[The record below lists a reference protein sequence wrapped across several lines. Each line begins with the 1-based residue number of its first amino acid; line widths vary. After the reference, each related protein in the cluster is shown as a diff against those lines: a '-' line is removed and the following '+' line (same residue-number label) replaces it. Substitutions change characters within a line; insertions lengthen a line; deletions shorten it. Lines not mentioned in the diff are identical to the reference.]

1 MMWIDTIHDADIDPV
16 TGDQNMPAEGLA
28 VLREYDKLYEAR
40 WRRSVV

>member
-1 MMWIDTIHDADIDPV
+1 MHSADIDQV

>member
-1 MMWIDTIHDADIDPV
+1 MHDAAIDPV
-16 TGDQNMPAEGLA
+16 TGDQNMPAEGFT